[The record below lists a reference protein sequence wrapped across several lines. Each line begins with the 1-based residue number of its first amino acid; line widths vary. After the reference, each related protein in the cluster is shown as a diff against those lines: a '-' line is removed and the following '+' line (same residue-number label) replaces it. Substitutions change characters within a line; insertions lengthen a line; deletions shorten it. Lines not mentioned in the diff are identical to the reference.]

1 MLTGHNAY
9 GRNCFMAKATGLGT
23 TKKNLRVKLH
33 FDCYNQSD
41 CQKQANRNLMQEI
54 FLMGSRLG
62 QF

>member
-1 MLTGHNAY
+1 
-9 GRNCFMAKATGLGT
+9 MAKATGLGT